1 MIDTSPFMQG
11 ADHMASVIVVE
22 DEEDFRASLREVL
35 AYAGFTIID
44 AGSADTATHM
54 LQEQQDIQLLVTDID
69 LPGELD
75 GVALANVARKQHP
88 NMPVI
93 FISGQ
98 PLKMSKAWAF
108 DGPAAFFHKPFSFN
122 MLVNAAQGF
131 IHPLAETPSPAT
143 LPPH

>member
-1 MIDTSPFMQG
+1 
-11 ADHMASVIVVE
+11 MASVIVVE

-44 AGSADTATHM
+44 AETADIATHM
-54 LQEQQDIQLLVTDID
+54 LQERHDIQLLVTDID

-88 NMPVI
+88 NMPII

-98 PLKMSKAWAF
+98 PLKLSRAWAF

-122 MLVNAAQGF
+122 MLVTAAQGF
-131 IHPLAETPSPAT
+131 IHPPAETPDAATPPA
-143 LPPH
+143 H